1 MIMIFHSSDETF
13 FKNNREEIEGK
24 ISLSS
29 GASQPPRLVQAMQ
42 GKEVD
47 DAIQAERE
55 RDIKKINEDLILV
68 KEMFRYYLL
77 I

>member
-1 MIMIFHSSDETF
+1 MIFHSSDETF
-13 FKNNREEIEGK
+13 FLNNREEIEGK
-24 ISLSS
+24 ISLSY